1 MPSDSDLMEIQQP
14 IQPNATSVD
23 VTCPHCDCTEEH
35 QASAWHQKIEDRFS
49 LAAVDTYGVICS
61 GCHGKFC
68 FRLTPAVHPW
78 PLGSTLDVTCPAC
91 SKQVATQLATVRQLD
106 KPYRPESCGN
116 CHHFFGVRPDGS
128 IVTLTPNW

>member
-1 MPSDSDLMEIQQP
+1 MPRDSDLLEIQQP

-35 QASAWHQKIEDRFS
+35 PASAWCQELDDRFS
-49 LAAVDTYGVICS
+49 LATVDTYSVVCS
-61 GCHGKFC
+61 GCRRKFC

-78 PLGSTLDVTCPAC
+78 PLGPTLDVTCPAC
-91 SKQVATQLATVRQLD
+91 SHQVATQLAVVRQLD
-106 KPYRPESCGN
+106 KPYRPVSCDN
-116 CHHFFGVRPDGS
+116 CHHFFGVHPDAS